1 MALLCCAMLQLNR
14 DDLDGRANNVNQ
26 YSIVL
31 CTNDEYRAML
41 THDMRSLIKC
51 CETLAFLVRD
61 AAHITPHNFTSCVHA
76 IRTFVEAS
84 VDGGNVFYFLVNVLL
99 SNNVQHWYSIIAYKL
114 ARTELSAR
122 GCRSGAVLIC
132 CLVFIIQLHHNAS
145 FNVRLVN
152 YMMYCKDS
160 ALIS

>member
-1 MALLCCAMLQLNR
+1 MA
-14 DDLDGRANNVNQ
+14 DDLDVLCFVMSQLYRDDIDGRTNTVNQ

-31 CTNDEYRAML
+31 CTNDEYRAMM

-84 VDGGNVFYFLVNVLL
+84 VNGGTVIVCYIFVLGQL
-99 SNNVQHWYSIIAYKL
+99 
-114 ARTELSAR
+114 
-122 GCRSGAVLIC
+122 
-132 CLVFIIQLHHNAS
+132 FIEQLRQSLHYGT
-145 FNVRLVN
+145 VK
-152 YMMYCKDS
+152 YE
-160 ALIS
+160 